1 VKSAAL
7 MVVAVLAA
15 GCAAARQQYL
25 TRHYVRVAD
34 ALTSSTLGENLRVV
48 PGALAA
54 IRFNDVCRTAVPIAR
69 LVVVPRALDLVRG
82 TTVSLSSFSVV
93 ALDGGGVVV
102 RDQPIAIEVLDA
114 APPVLQ
120 LRSDDPD
127 VAEGRLRAISSGGF
141 KVRFRSICGM
151 PYRQVEIAGQVR

>member
-1 VKSAAL
+1 MKPAAL
-7 MVVAVLAA
+7 AVAAALAA
-15 GCAAARQQYL
+15 CCAVARQQYL

-34 ALTSSTLGENLRVV
+34 ALTSPTLAENLRVV
-48 PGALAA
+48 PGAFVA
-54 IRFNDVCRTAVPIAR
+54 ISLNDACRNAILVDRLVAVP
-69 LVVVPRALDLVRG
+69 LQLDLLTG

-127 VAEGRLRAISSGGF
+127 LAKGRLRAIGSGSF
-141 KVRFRSICGM
+141 KIRFRTICGT
-151 PYRQVEIAGQVR
+151 PYREVEIAGQVR